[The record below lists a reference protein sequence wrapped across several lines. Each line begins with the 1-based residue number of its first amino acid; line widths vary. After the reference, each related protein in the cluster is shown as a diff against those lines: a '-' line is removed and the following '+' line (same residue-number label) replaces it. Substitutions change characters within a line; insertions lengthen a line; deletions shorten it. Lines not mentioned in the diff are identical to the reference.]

1 MRLDWRLAVI
11 VLAFTP
17 LPALIGAWA
26 AREQTERERKLMRR
40 WSTLYSRLN
49 EMLDGIRIVK
59 AFAMEEVEQR
69 RFLSGQ
75 REGNAIVERGART
88 DAVTTAL
95 RGFAAILARIAV
107 IIAGGVLI
115 HRGEI
120 TIGTLVAV
128 LGFVGTLLGPVQG
141 LTNVYQTMRKGT
153 VGLEAIFGIL
163 DAPDTVA
170 DAAHPVAFGVARGEV
185 HFEHVSYAY
194 DDGTR
199 VLRDLEL
206 HVQPGETVAIVGPS
220 GGGKTTLMMLLQ
232 RMYPLEQGR
241 ITLDGVDI
249 REISARSLRQQL
261 GVVYQDSA
269 LFNDTVRDNI
279 AYGRPT
285 ASDEEIE
292 VVARAAF
299 AHDFIVELPDG
310 YDTVVG
316 EHGSRLSG
324 GQRQRIGIARALLKD
339 APVLILDEATAAL
352 DAQSEAMV
360 QEALRN
366 AARGRTTFII
376 AHRLATVVSAD
387 RILVLRDGRI
397 EEIGTHVELMRRDGY
412 YASLVRRQ
420 SHGLLLSHAA

>member
-1 MRLDWRLAVI
+1 
-11 VLAFTP
+11 
-17 LPALIGAWA
+17 
-26 AREQTERERKLMRR
+26 
-40 WSTLYSRLN
+40 
-49 EMLDGIRIVK
+49 
-59 AFAMEEVEQR
+59 
-69 RFLSGQ
+69 
-75 REGNAIVERGART
+75 
-88 DAVTTAL
+88 
-95 RGFAAILARIAV
+95 
-107 IIAGGVLI
+107 
-115 HRGEI
+115 
-120 TIGTLVAV
+120 
-128 LGFVGTLLGPVQG
+128 
-141 LTNVYQTMRKGT
+141 
-153 VGLEAIFGIL
+153 
-163 DAPDTVA
+163 
-170 DAAHPVAFGVARGEV
+170 
-185 HFEHVSYAY
+185 
-194 DDGTR
+194 
-199 VLRDLEL
+199 
-206 HVQPGETVAIVGPS
+206 
-220 GGGKTTLMMLLQ
+220 
-232 RMYPLEQGR
+232 
-241 ITLDGVDI
+241 
-249 REISARSLRQQL
+249 
-261 GVVYQDSA
+261 VVYQDSA

-279 AYGRPT
+279 AYGRPA